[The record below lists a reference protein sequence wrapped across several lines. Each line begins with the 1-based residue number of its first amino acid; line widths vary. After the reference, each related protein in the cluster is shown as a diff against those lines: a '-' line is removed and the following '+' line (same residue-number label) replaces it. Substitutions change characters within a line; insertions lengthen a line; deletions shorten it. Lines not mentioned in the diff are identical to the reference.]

1 MNNKDKVTFFAHL
14 AVSAVGIALFVF
26 VFMKYLF
33 VPLLPFVIAWG
44 SAFVIR
50 PAAVF
55 VSRRLRIPRK
65 AVSVALAVIGV
76 SAVLVAAVGIIWY
89 GLSEVFQFFSRLAEE
104 EKLFEILSVLAN
116 PIGAVIGNGEGAEE
130 LEEYLGD
137 TVNSAITQVMNWLV
151 GILTGIV
158 KSIPSVAFFILIT
171 VIASVYFALDIDRIN
186 QAVRSLL
193 PPRVANF
200 LIGMKNSFFD
210 IRVAATYP
218 ISLPHVS
225 VDGKLAVRH
234 DLQENAVRYAAGG
247 LFSGAD
253 DLCRLARL
261 ILNDG
266 VADSGD
272 RIISADM
279 VDLMR
284 TAHSAEGYGLTMR
297 SFEGGDRFLYGHLGS
312 APPYATSLMTDKIS
326 GYGVITLI
334 NTEENDLRTKI
345 PQKIFEFLY

>member
-200 LIGMKNSFFD
+200 LIGMKNSFFSVG
-210 IRVAATYP
+210 IRYIRSYLLLMVITFAIIFTGFLILRIENALLIALLVSVLDLLPLIGIGVILIPWGIFQILFGSVGTGIGLLVLLGVSAVIRQFAEP
-218 ISLPHVS
+218 KILGKNLGMHPIISLLLLYLGYS
-225 VDGKLAVRH
+225 VFGI
-234 DLQENAVRYAAGG
+234 GG
-247 LFSGAD
+247 LLLVPFASIIINI
-253 DLCRLARL
+253 L
-261 ILNDG
+261 IKKNNSSEIG
-266 VADSGD
+266 
-272 RIISADM
+272 
-279 VDLMR
+279 
-284 TAHSAEGYGLTMR
+284 
-297 SFEGGDRFLYGHLGS
+297 
-312 APPYATSLMTDKIS
+312 
-326 GYGVITLI
+326 
-334 NTEENDLRTKI
+334 
-345 PQKIFEFLY
+345 

>member
-200 LIGMKNSFFD
+200 LIGMKNSFFSVG
-210 IRVAATYP
+210 IRYIRSYLLLMVITFAIIFTGFLILRIENALLIALLVSVLDLLPLIGIGVILIPWGIFQILFGSVGTGIGLLVLLGVSAVIRQFAEP
-218 ISLPHVS
+218 KILGKNLGMHPIISLLLLYLGYS
-225 VDGKLAVRH
+225 VFGT
-234 DLQENAVRYAAGG
+234 GG
-247 LFSGAD
+247 LLLVPFASIIINI
-253 DLCRLARL
+253 L
-261 ILNDG
+261 IKKNNSSEIG
-266 VADSGD
+266 
-272 RIISADM
+272 
-279 VDLMR
+279 
-284 TAHSAEGYGLTMR
+284 
-297 SFEGGDRFLYGHLGS
+297 
-312 APPYATSLMTDKIS
+312 
-326 GYGVITLI
+326 
-334 NTEENDLRTKI
+334 
-345 PQKIFEFLY
+345 

>member
-130 LEEYLGD
+130 LEKYLGD

-200 LIGMKNSFFD
+200 LIGMKNSFFSVG
-210 IRVAATYP
+210 IRCIRSYLLLMVITFAIIFTGFLILRIENALLIALLVSVLDLLPLIGIGVILIPWGIFQILFGSVGTGIGLLVLLGVSAVIRQFAEP
-218 ISLPHVS
+218 KILGKNLGMHPIISLLLLYLGYS
-225 VDGKLAVRH
+225 VFGI
-234 DLQENAVRYAAGG
+234 GG
-247 LFSGAD
+247 LLLVPFASIIINI
-253 DLCRLARL
+253 L
-261 ILNDG
+261 IKKNNSSEIG
-266 VADSGD
+266 
-272 RIISADM
+272 
-279 VDLMR
+279 
-284 TAHSAEGYGLTMR
+284 
-297 SFEGGDRFLYGHLGS
+297 
-312 APPYATSLMTDKIS
+312 
-326 GYGVITLI
+326 
-334 NTEENDLRTKI
+334 
-345 PQKIFEFLY
+345 